1 MKVSVFGA
9 GYVGVVT
16 AATLAENG
24 HNVLCVDIDES
35 KITSLRDGRV
45 PFYEPR
51 LEEILKSNIAGE
63 RLKFSTEITDGIS
76 HGQVIFITVGTPT

>member
-35 KITSLRDGRV
+35 KINFDM
-45 PFYEPR
+45 
-51 LEEILKSNIAGE
+51 
-63 RLKFSTEITDGIS
+63 
-76 HGQVIFITVGTPT
+76 